1 MKLLDKDITTNNI
14 VIIPRNYNNF
24 LDVEVKITR
33 DGTNAIETVT
43 SSSHKDTGKGISID
57 LEFTSLIEG
66 AYYFMEVSQSSS
78 NYEFD
83 SNTQEWCYLT
93 TPSAEPNKKVIFK
106 DKVFVTGSN
115 NEEYSINKGE
125 FIIDVATDSD
135 EIKIYE

>member
-14 VIIPRNYNNF
+14 VVIPRNYNNF
-24 LDVEVKITR
+24 LDIEVKITR
-33 DGTNAIETVT
+33 DGTKSTETIT
-43 SSSHKDTGKGISID
+43 ASSHEDTGKGISID

-78 NYEFD
+78 DYEFD

-106 DKVFVTGSN
+106 DKAFVTGFN
-115 NEEYSINKGE
+115 NEEYSINNGE
-125 FIIDVATDSD
+125 FTIDISTDSD

>member
-1 MKLLDKDITTNNI
+1 MKLLDKDIATNNI
-14 VIIPRNYNNF
+14 VIIPRNYNPF
-24 LDVEVKITR
+24 LDIDVKITR
-33 DGTNAIETVT
+33 DGTKTIETVT
-43 SSSHKDTGKGISID
+43 ASSHKDTGKGISID

-93 TPSAEPNKKVIFK
+93 TPSDEPNKKVIFK
-106 DKVFVTGSN
+106 DNAFVTGSN

-125 FIIDVATDSD
+125 FTIDVATDSD

>member
-1 MKLLDKDITTNNI
+1 MKLLDKDIATNNI
-14 VIIPRNYNNF
+14 VIIPRNYNVF
-24 LDVEVKITR
+24 LDVDVKITR
-33 DGTNAIETVT
+33 DGTNATETVT
-43 SSSHKDTGKGISID
+43 ASSHEDTGKGISID

-66 AYYFMEVSQSSS
+66 AYYFMEVSQSSYR
-78 NYEFD
+78 YEFD

-125 FIIDVATDSD
+125 FTIDVATDSD